1 MCTAGPLSSV
11 SVLHFLLSHWQFWKG
26 FLKLSSSDCGDF
38 LTTVV
43 TTASEMWR
51 AKELPK
57 MLCSDVRLTTRE
69 QCGLCCPISVT
80 VFTFFFFPSQGPQHP
95 WFSCEMG
102 VREGFRAAK
111 LTTIIAAA
119 APSPREVGE
128 NLIKAG
134 SLQCG
139 PQWQRGMKM
148 CWDAAA
154 SGLAHV
160 LSTTYSRVDHKFF
173 FSKSVKNILPS
184 TGDQMSGD
192 GSKILN

>member
-1 MCTAGPLSSV
+1 
-11 SVLHFLLSHWQFWKG
+11 
-26 FLKLSSSDCGDF
+26 
-38 LTTVV
+38 
-43 TTASEMWR
+43 
-51 AKELPK
+51 
-57 MLCSDVRLTTRE
+57 
-69 QCGLCCPISVT
+69 
-80 VFTFFFFPSQGPQHP
+80 
-95 WFSCEMG
+95 MG